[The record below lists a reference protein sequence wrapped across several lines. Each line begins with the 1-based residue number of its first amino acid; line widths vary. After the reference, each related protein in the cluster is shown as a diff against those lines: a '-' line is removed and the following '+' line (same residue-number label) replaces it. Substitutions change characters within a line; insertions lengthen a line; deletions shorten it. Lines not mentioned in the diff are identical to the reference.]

1 MESVE
6 EAKLR
11 QLFKN
16 NSNCYAD
23 IDDVIQAMDENC
35 FVESVKEWQADRMY
49 SEDEVLNFYDWLETS
64 DEINK
69 FWRKNRMTPT
79 MAIEI
84 VETWEK
90 SYKQVEEL
98 PTAPDKFQ
106 QVIELIEKQID
117 NIQVCINQ
125 SIENEDLMD
134 KAYYSTSFRDF
145 NKLLD
150 KIKQL

>member
-125 SIENEDLMD
+125 SRENEDLLD
-134 KAYYSTSFRDF
+134 KAYCSTGFRDF